1 LRALIWS
8 QSARRDLL
16 DIVAYYSR
24 VSPQLADELVDR
36 IESAPLILC
45 DYPDLGT
52 PTIGRDVRKWLVP
65 KTPFI
70 LFYRADRSRVAI
82 RRVRHGAS
90 DWTGQAS

>member
-1 LRALIWS
+1 MRTLIWS
-8 QSARRDLL
+8 FPARRDLV
-16 DIVAYYSR
+16 DILAYYGR

-52 PTIGRDVRKWLVP
+52 PTVGRDVGKWLVP

-70 LFYRADRSRVAI
+70 LFYHADRTRVAI

-90 DWTGQAS
+90 DWGGQSS

>member
-1 LRALIWS
+1 MRTLVWS
-8 QSARRDLL
+8 LPARRDLL

-24 VSPQLADELVDR
+24 VSPLLADELVDR

-45 DYPDLGT
+45 EYPDLGT
-52 PTIGRDVRKWLVP
+52 PIVARDVRKWLVP

-70 LFYRADRSRVAI
+70 LFYVADRKRVAI

-90 DWTGQAS
+90 DWQGAAS

>member
-1 LRALIWS
+1 MRILIWS
-8 QSARRDLL
+8 LPARRDLL

-36 IESAPLILC
+36 IESAPLVLC

-52 PTIGRDVRKWLVP
+52 PTVGRDVRKWLVP

-70 LFYRADRSRVAI
+70 LFYHADRNRVAI

-90 DWTGQAS
+90 DWIGRAS

>member
-1 LRALIWS
+1 MRILIWS
-8 QSARRDLL
+8 LPARRDLL

-52 PTIGRDVRKWLVP
+52 PTVGRDVRKWLVP
-65 KTPFI
+65 KTLFI
-70 LFYRADRSRVAI
+70 LFYHADRKRVAI

-90 DWTGQAS
+90 DWAGQAS